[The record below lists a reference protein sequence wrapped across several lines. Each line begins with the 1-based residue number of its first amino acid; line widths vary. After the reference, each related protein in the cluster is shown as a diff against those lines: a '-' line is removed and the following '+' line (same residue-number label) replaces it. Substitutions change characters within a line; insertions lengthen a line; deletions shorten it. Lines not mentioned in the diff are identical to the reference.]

1 MFIDSV
7 EKIGKYRYKI
17 KAENIVFYVY
27 QSDIRKYAI
36 KESTELPDEIYEDF
50 INKTMIPRARKK
62 ALEILSRA
70 DCSEADLRKKLYL
83 KNYQVEVIENA
94 ISYVKKFNY
103 LNDARYAENFINYK
117 SNSKS
122 LRQIKMELFS
132 KGIDSDIIE
141 QIITDDRTDE
151 EALHNLIK
159 KKIKNLKEIDL
170 DKKRK
175 LYSYLYRKGF
185 DTELIS
191 RVLSDYFYD
200 T

>member
-7 EKIGKYRYKI
+7 EKVGKYRYKI

-191 RVLSDYFYD
+191 CVLSDYF
-200 T
+200 

>member
-7 EKIGKYRYKI
+7 EKVGKYRYKI

-62 ALEILSRA
+62 ALEILSRV

-122 LRQIKMELFS
+122 LRQIRMELFS

-191 RVLSDYFYD
+191 HVLSDYFYD